1 MYKGFSYVI
10 EFSSNRKKAV
20 FAVFSAKQL
29 KLSLHHTFKH

>member
-20 FAVFSAKQL
+20 FAENTAKQL
-29 KLSLHHTFKH
+29 KLSLYHTFKH